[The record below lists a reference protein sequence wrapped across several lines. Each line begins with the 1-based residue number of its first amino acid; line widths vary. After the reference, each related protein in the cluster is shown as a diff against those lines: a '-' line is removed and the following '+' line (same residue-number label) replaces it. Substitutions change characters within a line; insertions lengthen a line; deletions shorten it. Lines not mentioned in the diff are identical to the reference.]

1 MDITRALSFPFDDE
15 DWIVKFVVGSLMS
28 LVGVFLPFILL
39 GYQVNVARNVIR
51 GKKRPLPGM
60 DNVGEVVADGLMA
73 FIAGLVYAIPGIVVG
88 CILAFSGGLLGNS
101 SLGGTLFLCLS
112 CCLGAFLILYGI
124 VAAALYSMGVIRYA
138 ETGNFSE
145 FMQFS
150 DLWEDA
156 RSNIGTLLSLLIY
169 SLVLGLLAGVLL
181 PFSLILCGVGEFIVI
196 FYAQIVS
203 GHLIGQAGLEI
214 AHGY

>member
-1 MDITRALSFPFDDE
+1 MDITRALSFPFDDN

-181 PFSLILCGVGEFIVI
+181 PFSVVLCGVGEFIVI

-214 AHGY
+214 ARGY

>member
-15 DWIVKFVVGSLMS
+15 DWIVKFAVGSLMS

-88 CILAFSGGLLGNS
+88 CMLAFAAGLLGNS
-101 SLGGTLFLCLS
+101 SLGGTLLLCLS
-112 CCLGAFLILYGI
+112 CCLGTFLILYGI
-124 VAAALYSMGVIRYA
+124 VATALYWMGVIRYA

-150 DLWEDA
+150 DLWDDA
-156 RSNIGTLLSLLIY
+156 RSNWGMLLGLLIY
-169 SLVLGLLAGVLL
+169 SLVLMLLASVLL

-196 FYAQIVS
+196 FYAQVVN
-203 GHLIGQAGLEI
+203 GHLVGQAGLEI

>member
-1 MDITRALSFPFDDE
+1 MDITRALSFPFDDD

-28 LVGVFLPFILL
+28 LVGVFLPFIPL
-39 GYQVNVARNVIR
+39 GYQVKVARNVMQ
-51 GKKRPLPGM
+51 GQKRPLPGM

-73 FIAGLVYAIPGIVVG
+73 FIAGLVYAIPGIVLG
-88 CILAFSGGLLGNS
+88 CILAFAGGLLGNS

-112 CCLGAFLILYGI
+112 CCLGTFLILYGI
-124 VAAALYSMGVIRYA
+124 VAAALFGMGVIRYA
-138 ETGNFSE
+138 ESGNFSE
-145 FMQFS
+145 FMQFR

-156 RSNIGTLLSLLIY
+156 RSNMATLLGLLIY
-169 SLVLGLLAGVLL
+169 LLVLGLLAAVLL
-181 PFSLILCGVGEFIVI
+181 PFSLVLCGVGEFIVI

-214 AHGY
+214 TRGY

>member
-1 MDITRALSFPFDDE
+1 
-15 DWIVKFVVGSLMS
+15 
-28 LVGVFLPFILL
+28 
-39 GYQVNVARNVIR
+39 VARNVIR
-51 GKKRPLPGM
+51 CKKRPLPGM

-181 PFSLILCGVGEFIVI
+181 PFSVVLCGVGEFIVI

>member
-1 MDITRALSFPFDDE
+1 MDITRALSFPFDDN
-15 DWIVKFVVGSLMS
+15 DWIDKFVVGSLMS

>member
-1 MDITRALSFPFDDE
+1 MDITRALSFPFDDN

>member
-28 LVGVFLPFILL
+28 VVGVFLP

-60 DNVGEVVADGLMA
+60 DNIGEVVADGLMA
-73 FIAGLVYAIPGIVVG
+73 FIAGFVYAIPGLVIG
-88 CILAFSGGLLGNS
+88 CMLAFADWLLGNS
-101 SLGGTLFLCLS
+101 SLGGTLLFCLS
-112 CCLGAFLILYGI
+112 CCLGTFMILYGI
-124 VAAALYSMGVIRYA
+124 VAAALYWMGVIRYA
-138 ETGNFSE
+138 ESGNFSE
-145 FMQFS
+145 FMQFR
-150 DLWEDA
+150 DLWDDV
-156 RSNIGTLLSLLIY
+156 RSNVGILLGLLIY

-181 PFSLILCGVGEFIVI
+181 PFSLLLCGVGELVVI

>member
-1 MDITRALSFPFDDE
+1 MDITRALSFPFDDD

-73 FIAGLVYAIPGIVVG
+73 FIGGLVYAIPGIVIG

-112 CCLGAFLILYGI
+112 CCLGTFLILYGI
-124 VAAALYSMGVIRYA
+124 VATALYWMGVIRYA

-156 RSNIGTLLSLLIY
+156 RSNIGVLLGLLIY
-169 SLVLGLLAGVLL
+169 SLVLGLLAAVLL
-181 PFSLILCGVGEFIVI
+181 PFSLVLCGVGEFIVI

>member
-1 MDITRALSFPFDDE
+1 MDITRALSFPFDDD

-28 LVGVFLPFILL
+28 LAGVFLPFILL
-39 GYQVNVARNVIR
+39 GYQVNVARNVFR
-51 GKKRPLPGM
+51 GKRRPLPGW

-73 FIAGLVYAIPGIVVG
+73 FIAGLVYAIPGIVIG
-88 CILAFSGGLLGNS
+88 CVLAFSGGLLGNS

-112 CCLGAFLILYGI
+112 CCLGTFLILYGI
-124 VAAALYSMGVIRYA
+124 VAAALYWMGMIRYA

-145 FMQFS
+145 FMQFR

-169 SLVLGLLAGVLL
+169 SLVLGLLAAVLL
-181 PFSLILCGVGEFIVI
+181 PFSLILCGVGELIVI

>member
-1 MDITRALSFPFDDE
+1 MDITRALSFPFDDD

-39 GYQVNVARNVIR
+39 GYQVNVARNVFR

-73 FIAGLVYAIPGIVVG
+73 FIAGLVYAIPGIVIG
-88 CILAFSGGLLGNS
+88 CVLAFSGGLLGNS
-101 SLGGTLFLCLS
+101 SLGGTLFFCLS
-112 CCLGAFLILYGI
+112 CCLGTFLILYGI
-124 VAAALYSMGVIRYA
+124 VATALYWMGMIRYA

-145 FMQFS
+145 FMQFR
-150 DLWEDA
+150 DLWDDS

-169 SLVLGLLAGVLL
+169 SLVLGLLAAVLL